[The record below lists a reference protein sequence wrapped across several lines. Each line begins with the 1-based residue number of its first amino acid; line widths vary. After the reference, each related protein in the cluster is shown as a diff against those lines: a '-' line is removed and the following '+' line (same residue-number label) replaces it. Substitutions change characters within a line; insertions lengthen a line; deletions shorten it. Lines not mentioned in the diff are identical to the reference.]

1 MSRVATAATVP
12 GGNWRNSFY
21 QRPGTRQTLPVEPAR
36 SYVICCVQRTGS
48 WLLSHTLA
56 DTGYAGR
63 PSDYFDKAERE
74 SRAREWG
81 LPGDDLPRD
90 GQRPLTTRQAPL
102 SRGAETGRP
111 HKATAAE
118 RKNGGLPVRSPGSPP
133 RYGRLLLLSN
143 ASGEQANEGAALVA
157 IIWRMDERRGRPGT

>member
-1 MSRVATAATVP
+1 
-12 GGNWRNSFY
+12 
-21 QRPGTRQTLPVEPAR
+21 LPVEPVR

-48 WLLSHTLA
+48 WLLSHTLS

-63 PSDYFDKAERE
+63 PSDYFDEAERE

-81 LPGDDLPRD
+81 LPADDLPRYA
-90 GQRPLTTRQAPL
+90 RAVRVPLTTRQAPL
-102 SRGAETGRP
+102 SRGTEAGRR
-111 HKATAAE
+111 HEATAAE

-157 IIWRMDERRGRPGT
+157 IIWRMDEQRGRPGT